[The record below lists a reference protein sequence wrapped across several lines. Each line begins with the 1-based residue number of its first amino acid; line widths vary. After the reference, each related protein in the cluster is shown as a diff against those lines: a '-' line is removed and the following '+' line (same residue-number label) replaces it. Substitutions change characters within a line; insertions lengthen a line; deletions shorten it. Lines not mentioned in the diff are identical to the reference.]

1 MRDDFV
7 YPKIDLGI
15 MVSDGILE
23 RLNDYIPQQKMEEY
37 VAERMKLIRKDKM
50 WLYAR
55 QNFKNEDESP
65 WEMSPGE
72 LELYKMIA
80 LRKYTRNQVVTS
92 TQYGKTLTI
101 ARAVLTRIATYPEEW
116 MTVAP
121 DLKRGKILINYI
133 IKDTANNEYFK
144 NKLVGL
150 DIGEKSA
157 LNRLLEEKSK
167 AKLTY
172 QMIDDDGVQRYGS
185 VEIITADAR
194 RKENA
199 INTIMGFGGR
209 NIIADE
215 SALEVD
221 EVDAGIFRM
230 LAGKGADTFLMKIG
244 NPFFRNH
251 FLKSWKDKRY
261 KKVYVDYAIGLAEG
275 RYTQDFIDE
284 ALEKPK
290 AGVLWRCQF
299 PKATDADKKGWTDLL
314 TEEEIRL
321 AMQTAPH
328 FGEER
333 MGVDFADEGVDSSS
347 IVKRSAGYAEILYSS
362 DEIDLMDFVG
372 EVILRSPEIN
382 SKKIYGDRVGVGAGG
397 VSRLR
402 EVNRTE
408 KENKLKITGVSGAE
422 KSIDPRF
429 ANKRAEMFWRLREWI
444 KSGGKLSED
453 DRWFQ
458 LSGSVKYKVKDSTG
472 KIIMMGKED
481 MRKDGINSPD
491 EADALSTTFY
501 DPTTAIAAL
510 EEDRFFMR
518 KMREKNR
525 KRKSGSGYKLRPT
538 R

>member
-1 MRDDFV
+1 MREDFI
-7 YPKIDLGI
+7 YPQIDLGI

-23 RLNDYIPQQKMEEY
+23 RLIDYIPQQKMEEY
-37 VAERMKLIRKDKM
+37 VAEQMKLAREDKM

-72 LELYKMIA
+72 LQLYKMIA
-80 LRKYTRNQVVTS
+80 LRKYPRNQVVTS

-133 IKDTANNEYFK
+133 IKDTATNEYFK

-150 DIGEKSA
+150 DVGERSS

-172 QMIDDDGVQRYGS
+172 QMVDDDGVQRYGS

-230 LAGKGADTFLMKIG
+230 LAGKGSDTFLMKIG

-251 FLKSWKDKRY
+251 FLRSWKDRRY
-261 KKVYVDYAIGLAEG
+261 KKVYVDYKIGLAEG
-275 RYTQDFIDE
+275 RYTQEFIDE
-284 ALEKPK
+284 AIEKPK
-290 AGVLWRCQF
+290 ADVLWECKF
-299 PKATDADKKGWTDLL
+299 PRATDADKEGWSELL
-314 TEEEIRL
+314 TEEEVRM
-321 AMQTAPH
+321 AMQDDAQH

-333 MGVDFADEGVDSSS
+333 MGADFADTGEDSSS
-347 IVKRSAGYAEILYSS
+347 IVKRSAGYMEVLFSSNEI
-362 DEIDLMDFVG
+362 EWT
-372 EVILRSPEIN
+372 
-382 SKKIYGDRVGVGAGG
+382 KKI
-397 VSRLR
+397 
-402 EVNRTE
+402 N
-408 KENKLKITGVSGAE
+408 
-422 KSIDPRF
+422 
-429 ANKRAEMFWRLREWI
+429 
-444 KSGGKLSED
+444 
-453 DRWFQ
+453 
-458 LSGSVKYKVKDSTG
+458 
-472 KIIMMGKED
+472 
-481 MRKDGINSPD
+481 
-491 EADALSTTFY
+491 
-501 DPTTAIAAL
+501 
-510 EEDRFFMR
+510 
-518 KMREKNR
+518 
-525 KRKSGSGYKLRPT
+525 
-538 R
+538 